1 MKRKALYSRAKRTR
15 ATLDRGP
22 TSGQRYEDWFAQP
35 EGPGL
40 VSRGRTGLRNFLE
53 RRGLTRATLA
63 AALVLLAV
71 GISLS
76 SLYVWHLTHPGPP
89 VYTQWDIDNAVKN
102 TLDNTPPGPDQ
113 TTIAAAVI
121 APSLVRVDGFLSPE
135 HKAEIEKQEA
145 LEAKKAGKAGK
156 PLPAPKPQAKNA
168 PPPGPLTPKPQ
179 ARLTPPVIP
188 GVPIPGLPPGAPA
201 APGTAP
207 DTQVADAT
215 PHPDS
220 TGSGVVIDEKGD
232 ILTNLHV
239 IRSTDRWEITFF
251 DGSKSDAILVSMQPE
266 NDLAVIRAKR
276 QPDDLKPA
284 TMASTRG
291 LNPGDM
297 VVAEGFPFGIGPSV
311 SSGVVAGLKREF
323 DDPDDKEKPKMTNLI
338 QFDAAVNP
346 GNSGGPLVNRDGE
359 VVGIVTA
366 IYNPTGQRVF
376 AGMAFAVPI
385 ENAARAVGDNP
396 L

>member
-1 MKRKALYSRAKRTR
+1 MKRKALYSRAKRARST
-15 ATLDRGP
+15 ADRGASP
-22 TSGQRYEDWFAQP
+22 GSPQEDWFAEPQ
-35 EGPGL
+35 GPGL
-40 VSRGRTGLRNFLE
+40 LARAWGRFRGFLE
-53 RRGLTRATLA
+53 RRSLTRAAVA
-63 AALVLLAV
+63 AALVLLTM
-71 GISLS
+71 GLTFST
-76 SLYVWHLTHPGPP
+76 LYAWHLTHPGPP
-89 VYTQWDIDNAVKN
+89 EYTQWDIDNAVKN

-113 TTIAAAVI
+113 STIAAAVI
-121 APSLVRVDGFLSPE
+121 APSLVRVDGYLSPE
-135 HKAEIEKQEA
+135 HAAEIAKEEA
-145 LEAKKAGKAGK
+145 LAAKKAGKK
-156 PLPAPKPQAKNA
+156 PDKPAA
-168 PPPGPLTPKPQ
+168 PLTPK
-179 ARLTPPVIP
+179 V
-188 GVPIPGLPPGAPA
+188 PGAPLPITPPGS
-201 APGTAP
+201 APSS
-207 DTQVADAT
+207 QQADAT

-220 TGSGVVIDEKGD
+220 TGSGVVIDEQGD

-284 TMASTRG
+284 TMASTHG

-297 VVAEGFPFGIGPSV
+297 VVAEGFPFGIGPTV

-385 ENAARAVGDNP
+385 ENAARAVGMNP

>member
-1 MKRKALYSRAKRTR
+1 MKRKALYSRAKR
-15 ATLDRGP
+15 ARGTAEQGARP
-22 TSGQRYEDWFAQP
+22 DLPRQDWFAEP
-35 EGPGL
+35 ERGPSVL
-40 VSRGRTGLRNFLE
+40 ARGWAGFRGFLDRRN
-53 RRGLTRATLA
+53 LTRAALA
-63 AALVLLAV
+63 TALVLLAV
-71 GISLS
+71 GLSLS
-76 SLYVWHLTHPGPP
+76 SLGVWRLTHPGPHE
-89 VYTQWDIDNAVKN
+89 YTQWDIDNAVKN
-102 TLDNTPPGPDQ
+102 TLDNTPPGPDA
-113 TTIAAAVI
+113 TTIAAAII
-121 APSLVRVDGFLSPE
+121 APSLVRVDGYLSPE

-145 LEAKKAGKAGK
+145 LEAKKSGKKAEK
-156 PLPAPKPQAKNA
+156 PAPKLDNKN
-168 PPPGPLTPKPQ
+168 K
-179 ARLTPPVIP
+179 
-188 GVPIPGLPPGAPA
+188 APA

-207 DTQVADAT
+207 DTQTAEAEK

-220 TGSGVVIDEKGD
+220 TGSGVVISEKGD

-251 DGSKSDAILVSMQPE
+251 DGSKSEAILVSMQPE

-276 QPDDLKPA
+276 QPDDLKVA

-297 VVAEGFPFGIGPSV
+297 VVASGFPFGIGPSV
-311 SSGVVAGLKREF
+311 SAGVVAGLKREF
-323 DDPDDKEKPKMTNLI
+323 DDPDNKEKPKMTNLI

-366 IYNPTGQRVF
+366 IYNPSGARVF

-385 ENAARAVGDNP
+385 ENAARAVGENP